1 MALISDRIFE
11 LIKERGMTQKG
22 QKQFA
27 ELTNIAE
34 STISDWKRRGANPAS
49 EKIMIICEVL
59 KVTPEELLSGSRPR
73 GDRSRIADIAVVY
86 NDSEEGQLLLEFER
100 LNRRQKDHLIGYLK
114 ALSGALHNPIE

>member
-11 LIKERGMTQKG
+11 LIKERGMT

-59 KVTPEELLSGSRPR
+59 QVTPEELLSGSRPR
-73 GDRSRIADIAVVY
+73 GDRSRIADVAVVY
-86 NDSEEGQLLLEFER
+86 NDSEEGQLLLEFES

-114 ALSGALHNPIE
+114 ALSGTIHDSVK